1 MPTRTPTLRRERR
14 LLREGAG
21 TVAGI
26 DEVGRGALAGPVT
39 IGLVVVDSA
48 TPTVPR
54 GVADSK
60 LVTAAT
66 RDRLVPAIRS
76 WAVAW
81 ALGEASAKEIDEIG
95 IIAGLRRA
103 ALRALAQLE
112 SIPDA
117 VILDGHHDYV
127 GPLSGSTRV
136 VTRVGADIDCSS
148 VAAASILAKEHR
160 DSAMRSLART
170 YPGYGWER
178 NVGYGS
184 IEHREA
190 IARLG
195 PTDLHRRSFAGVV
208 VHSSD

>member
-1 MPTRTPTLRRERR
+1 MPSRSPTLRRERR

-81 ALGEASAKEIDEIG
+81 ALGEASAQEIDEIG

-117 VILDGHHDYV
+117 VILDGRHDYV

-160 DSAMRSLART
+160 DTKMRSLART

-208 VHSSD
+208 VHSTD